1 MEKLANSAFL
11 YGVID
16 VTTTEVC
23 DHLLGGVL
31 SAGADRLSAI
41 ARTRVSYVSSVGALD
56 MVNYWAIDTL
66 PAQYA
71 GRNLHRHNPQVT
83 LMRTTAAES
92 RQIGFWTPRSSIVG
106 TARSASRR
114 CARPGPPFHDPIADV
129 ALFEAIEQTL
139 RRTLDRRFDDPE
151 FSNALAQN
159 FLEIAD

>member
-1 MEKLANSAFL
+1 MEPEGGRAMEKLANSGFL

-16 VTTTEVC
+16 TTEVC
-23 DHLLGGVL
+23 DHGGVL

-41 ARTRVSYVSSVGALD
+41 ARTRVPYVGLVGALD

-114 CARPGPPFHDPIADV
+114 CARPARPFMIPSPMRRCSRPSS
-129 ALFEAIEQTL
+129 TL

-151 FSNALAQN
+151 TV
-159 FLEIAD
+159 